1 MVHRMKP
8 RKLRLVADVSGFATA
23 IAEVHIA
30 NFASEPELKDWT
42 DLVCPT
48 CLTSTEYHGAGYE
61 CKTCNQTYS
70 WWGKLVRVLKG
81 TKTKLDIPRLIKE
94 HDIATGKLS
103 KMTRAEFAKYVDAT
117 KAEKGVTQV
126 DSGSTHNLFK
136 LLVASERAGYVIIV
150 RYNDTTE
157 EVVALLKVSAS
168 GRVILQEII
177 PKNLVQL
184 KQTLVLNMNEVN
196 ESEVS
201 EARAFVEQF
210 LPTATEKTLEVS
222 DYRTMWIDQHIITP
236 EREETRVVQIKEIM
250 AKVKAS

>member
-1 MVHRMKP
+1 MK
-8 RKLRLVADVSGFATA
+8 REDFA
-23 IAEVHIA
+23 
-30 NFASEPELKDWT
+30 
-42 DLVCPT
+42 
-48 CLTSTEYHGAGYE
+48 
-61 CKTCNQTYS
+61 
-70 WWGKLVRVLKG
+70 R
-81 TKTKLDIPRLIKE
+81 
-94 HDIATGKLS
+94 
-103 KMTRAEFAKYVDAT
+103 YVDAT

-126 DSGSTHNLFK
+126 DSGSSHNLFK

-184 KQTLVLNMNEVN
+184 KQTLMLDTSQISDQEVL
-196 ESEVS
+196 
-201 EARAFVEQF
+201 EAKAFVEQF

-222 DYRTMWIDQHIITP
+222 DYRTMWVDQHIITP
-236 EREETRVVQIKEIM
+236 EQEETRVVQIKEIM